1 MITRLS
7 SGLPRLD
14 RVLGGGLPAD
24 AINLVIG
31 APGTGKT
38 ILCQQYV
45 YQNATPER
53 PAVYFST
60 VSEPFDK
67 ILRYAGELEFFDPA
81 RVGSAVFYEDLGS
94 ILHRDGLNGAL
105 ARIDE
110 VIRER
115 RPGLMVVDS
124 FKALNVFSS
133 DEGEFRRFLHD
144 LAGRLSALA
153 ISSFWTGEYT
163 RREETE
169 GPEFAVADAII
180 SMSSRKSLA
189 RESRV
194 LEVLKLRGSGYAS
207 GEHAYRLSNR
217 GIDVFPRLADRLDE
231 HSYPLNSGRGST
243 GLEALDELLAHGYW
257 PGSSTLIAGPA
268 GVGKTLMGMHYVF
281 SGASAGEPGVIAT
294 LQENETQLQRILEGF
309 GWSLEEPGVSII
321 SSSPVDI
328 GIDEWFYKVMD
339 RVEESGARRLLI
351 DSITDLMVAAED
363 EVRFREWM
371 YSLIQRCS
379 RMQVSLM
386 MTMET
391 SVLFNITRLE
401 GGMSHLSDNA
411 LILQYHRAAAE
422 VKRTVTVLKT
432 RASDHDPH
440 VREFRITRDG
450 IVLGEPLAPPP
461 V

>member
-1 MITRLS
+1 VISRLS

-31 APGTGKT
+31 APGCGKT

-67 ILRYAGELEFFDPA
+67 ILRYAGELDFFEPGL
-81 RVGSAVFYEDLGS
+81 VGNSVYYEDLGAV
-94 ILHRDGLNGAL
+94 LHRDGLSGAL
-105 ARIDE
+105 SRIDE

-115 RPGLMVVDS
+115 RPGLMVIDS
-124 FKALNVFSS
+124 FKALNVFTA

-180 SMSSRKSLA
+180 SLSSRKSLA

-194 LEVLKLRGSGYAS
+194 LEVLKLRGSGFAS
-207 GEHAYRLSNR
+207 GEHAYRLSSA
-217 GIDVFPRLADRLDE
+217 GISVFPRLADRLDE
-231 HSYPLNSGRGST
+231 HSYALDVGRSST
-243 GLEALDELLAHGYW
+243 GLAALDELLAHGYW
-257 PGSSTLIAGPA
+257 HGSSTLIAGPA

-281 SGASAGEPGVIAT
+281 SGAAAGEPGVIAT

-309 GWSLEEPGVSII
+309 GWSLETPGVSII
-321 SSSPVDI
+321 SSSPVDV

-339 RVEESGARRLLI
+339 EVEATGARRLLI
-351 DSITDLMVAAED
+351 DSITDLMVAAAD

-379 RMQVSLM
+379 RQQVSLM

-411 LILQYHRAAAE
+411 LILQYHRAESE

-440 VREFRITRDG
+440 VREFRITPEG
-450 IVLGEPLAPPP
+450 IALGAPLAPPP
-461 V
+461 L